1 MINWEEEEGGE
12 QSKAEKKK
20 NNKNTRSLCSH
31 HAAGGREGDTHSH
44 AKSRQESPGLSLLA
58 FVRGEWGFTARA
70 RPPSLE
76 RVIHAW
82 GGGLGWCPSPFSGA
96 GPRPRSPFP
105 PGTCGASS
113 AAAPPGA
120 ERVPAPAWGVCVC
133 VGMPRGRLR
142 PAVKGSSLTSSQQPL
157 TIARSYPGPRA
168 APPGR
173 ARP

>member
-120 ERVPAPAWGVCVC
+120 ERVPAPAWGGGRGGCVWGC
-133 VGMPRGRLR
+133 RAGGCGRR
-142 PAVKGSSLTSSQQPL
+142 
-157 TIARSYPGPRA
+157 
-168 APPGR
+168 
-173 ARP
+173 